1 MATILAIFGP
11 DGTFGRLVIDASG
24 AIAAWIRSRLAWAII
39 ASNFGRLLA
48 WGLLRCGFAAAFVAI
63 LICLLLS
70 DPGQDYMLG
79 FALDA
84 SSQPWKGALLWGGV
98 VMWVT
103 VWVFITWFWSY
114 IALYSAEA
122 APGAGQLAPHTQD
135 RFLAWLKHW
144 LATVIAGL
152 GGIGVAACFA
162 WIYWCAPTD
171 NVDYPTPPSL
181 AIAAAAVV
189 ITTVGVLAWT
199 SFYAGYMRR
208 QWQQSSDPA
217 GATILWRWIILPIE
231 AAMLVFFLVR
241 AIQNPVTLSQ
251 DVGGAF
257 NLAVVAAMAWVGNGT
272 TLVLLGDA
280 WRIPL
285 VGMAVVWFALVSTI
299 SNQHQL
305 DTATIHAPRR
315 TLQSALTAWKARPTA
330 GNHPLVLV
338 ATAGGGMRAAY
349 WTATVLGAARD
360 KVPGFDTALFAI
372 SGVSGGSVGAAIYAA
387 ASSHGL
393 AGCKP
398 QASIATPTY
407 ELCAQQAL
415 SEDLLGPTL
424 VGYAFTDLFQGF
436 VPTFIHRFKD
446 RASALELAMAQ
457 GWSNAF
463 GNDANPL
470 NASMDGLYRGPHADT
485 VPELLLNGTSVRTG
499 TRVITASL
507 ETPGSVFPAAID
519 ARAAFGI
526 DPPLAEAAMNS
537 ARFPYVTPVAAV
549 GVGADADEI
558 GDGGYFENFGAATI
572 QDVLHW
578 LRNDG
583 KYAGPIVIMSIS
595 SDDTLPPDAPFKPAS
610 AGACE
615 PHAAHAPPA
624 LEKLLPQAMAPGMAL
639 SNGRSAHGILASWRL
654 LQAATE
660 AGATFIPFRLT
671 RPTGQ
676 HGVPLSWYLSSHGR
690 ATLAGQIN
698 SCANTHAV
706 QELRAAMNPSPPL
719 QAQR

>member
-1 MATILAIFGP
+1 MATILAVFGP
-11 DGTFGRLVIDASG
+11 DGAFGRLVIDAS
-24 AIAAWIRSRLAWAII
+24 ASIAAGIRSRLAWVII

-48 WGLLRCGFAAAFVAI
+48 WGLLRCGFGVAFVAI

-84 SSQPWKGALLWGGV
+84 SSQPWQGALLWGGV

-114 IALYSAEA
+114 IALFSAVY
-122 APGAGQLAPHTQD
+122 APGTGELAPHTQEQ
-135 RFLAWLKHW
+135 FLAWLKRW
-144 LATVIAGL
+144 LATAVAGA
-152 GGIGVAACFA
+152 GGIGVAFCFA
-162 WIYWCAPTD
+162 WIYHAAPAND
-171 NVDYPTPPSL
+171 VDYAPPASL
-181 AIAAAAVV
+181 VMAGAAVFV
-189 ITTVGVLAWT
+189 TTIGVLAWT
-199 SFYAGYMRR
+199 SFYAAYQRR
-208 QWQQSSDPA
+208 QWQNAKNPA
-217 GATILWRWIILPIE
+217 GAAILWRWVILPLE
-231 AAMLVFFLVR
+231 AAMLIFFLVR
-241 AIQNPVTLSQ
+241 AIQNPVSLSQ

-257 NLAVVAAMAWVGNGT
+257 NLSVVAAMAWVGNGT

-285 VGMAVVWFALVSTI
+285 VGMVVVWFALVSTL

-305 DTATIHAPRR
+305 DPATTHAPPR
-315 TLQSALTAWKARPTA
+315 TLQAALTAWQARPA
-330 GNHPLVLV
+330 ASAHPLVLV

-398 QASIATPTY
+398 QASVATPTY

-436 VPTFIHRFKD
+436 VPTFIHRFPD
-446 RASALELAMAQ
+446 RAKALELAMAQ

-463 GNDANPL
+463 GNEANPL
-470 NASMDGLYRGPHADT
+470 NTAMDALYRGANAGT

-507 ETPGSVFPAAID
+507 AAPASVFPAAID
-519 ARAAFGI
+519 ARAAFDI

-537 ARFPYVTPVAAV
+537 ARFPYVTPVAGV
-549 GVGADADEI
+549 GSGADADEI
-558 GDGGYFENFGAATI
+558 GDGGYFENFGAATT

-578 LRNDG
+578 LRNDA
-583 KYAGPIVIMSIS
+583 KYAGGIVVISIS

-610 AGACE
+610 AAACE
-615 PHAAHAPPA
+615 PHAARPPPA
-624 LEKLLPQAMAPGMAL
+624 LEPLLPQALAPGQAL

-654 LQAATE
+654 LQAAEE
-660 AGATFIPFRLT
+660 AGAIFIPFRLT

-698 SCANTHAV
+698 SCANTHAM
-706 QELRAAMNPSPPL
+706 QALQSAMKPL
-719 QAQR
+719 P

>member
-1 MATILAIFGP
+1 MATILTIFGP
-11 DGTFGRLVIDASG
+11 DGRFGRLVIEFS
-24 AIAAWIRSRLAWAII
+24 AALAAGIRSRLGWVITL
-39 ASNFGRLLA
+39 SNFGRLLA
-48 WGLLRCGFAAAFVAI
+48 WGLLRCGFGVAFVAI

-84 SSQPWKGALLWGGV
+84 SSQPWQGAFQWGGV
-98 VMWVT
+98 IMWVT

-114 IALYSAEA
+114 IALFSAVE
-122 APGAGQLAPHTQD
+122 APGAGQLAPHMQD
-135 RFLAWLKHW
+135 RFLAWLKQW
-144 LATVIAGL
+144 LATIIAGA
-152 GGIGVAACFA
+152 GGIGVAACFV
-162 WIYWCAPTD
+162 WIYWSAPSD
-171 NVDYPTPPSL
+171 DVNYATPRSL
-181 AIAAAAVV
+181 LAAAAAVLV
-189 ITTVGVLAWT
+189 STIGMLWWT
-199 SFYAGYMRR
+199 SFYAAYQRR
-208 QWQQSSDPA
+208 QWEQSNDPT
-217 GATILWRWIILPIE
+217 GAAILWRWIILPIE

-241 AIQNPVTLSQ
+241 AIENPVSLSQ

-285 VGMAVVWFALVSTI
+285 VGMVVIWFAVVSTI

-305 DTATIHAPRR
+305 DAATTHTPPR
-315 TLQSALTAWKARPTA
+315 TLATALTAWQARPA
-330 GNHPLVLV
+330 ASAHPLVLV

-393 AGCKP
+393 SGCEP
-398 QASIATPTY
+398 QASIAAPTY

-436 VPTFIHRFKD
+436 VPTALHRFPD
-446 RASALELAMAQ
+446 RAKALELAMAQ

-463 GNDANPL
+463 GNNANPL
-470 NASMDGLYRGPHADT
+470 DASMDALYQGPHNGT

-499 TRVITASL
+499 TRVITASVA
-507 ETPGSVFPAAID
+507 TPNSVFPAAID
-519 ARAAFGI
+519 ARAAFDI

-537 ARFPYVTPVAAV
+537 ARFPYVTPVAGV
-549 GVGADADEI
+549 GSGADADEI
-558 GDGGYFENFGAATI
+558 GDGGYFENFGAATV

-578 LRNDG
+578 LRNDA
-583 KYAGPIVIMSIS
+583 KYAGQIVVISIS
-595 SDDTLPPDAPFKPAS
+595 SDDTLPPDAPFRPATG
-610 AGACE
+610 AACE
-615 PHAAHAPPA
+615 PHEAHAPPA
-624 LEKLLPQAMAPGMAL
+624 LEPLLPQAMAPGMAL

-654 LQAATE
+654 LQAARE
-660 AGATFIPFRLT
+660 AGAIFIPFRLT

-698 SCANTHAV
+698 SCANTHAM
-706 QELRAAMNPSPPL
+706 QELHAAMTPGPPQ